1 MENKIVGVIGG
12 MGPHASNRFMEL
24 IYTYKKLKKDHLYP
38 RIILDSNTKIPS
50 RTRSIIY
57 NEKSPL
63 NGMIESA
70 NKLHEFGVNAIAL
83 PCNTA
88 HIWIQSLQ
96 KKIKIPI
103 FDITDIVTKRISENY
118 KSREVNIYIFGTF
131 LTTEKKLYITKLSK
145 SNNIKIISINNEIQK
160 KIGELIYLI
169 KENSFKNS
177 YKKKFHIILKSLE
190 LKEGNNLI
198 VLACTELSYFKNI
211 KYKKTK
217 IMDSNSILAQ
227 AVFDY
232 SENKYDFFENNQI
245 QEFWVKRSKFLKQKK
260 LGLLQSTMLTNNEKY
275 AKNKD
280 EIEKINVIK
289 KIKKYIKGKSV
300 LEVGCGTGRWTI
312 KFLDLAKSIVAYEKN
327 LDLINFARVKLKKFK
342 KFKKLKLI
350 NKSASNIDTK
360 NKFDTIISIAL
371 LHYLNDKEYTSFIE
385 NIKKTSRKNS
395 IIIFRET
402 LSFKYDFE
410 LYMYYSEALKST
422 YNAHYRSLQNIVDK
436 LGKNFKLLE
445 QEKIFKPEDKK
456 PETFQN
462 LIIFR
467 KIK

>member
-190 LKEGNNLI
+190 LKLLCTRHQTVTGRPRVVTQE
-198 VLACTELSYFKNI
+198 ACLE
-211 KYKKTK
+211 
-217 IMDSNSILAQ
+217 IMTQGLFTSILRRCP
-227 AVFDY
+227 
-232 SENKYDFFENNQI
+232 NRLNLRRIK
-245 QEFWVKRSKFLKQKK
+245 SK
-260 LGLLQSTMLTNNEKY
+260 
-275 AKNKD
+275 
-280 EIEKINVIK
+280 
-289 KIKKYIKGKSV
+289 
-300 LEVGCGTGRWTI
+300 GTTTRL
-312 KFLDLAKSIVAYEKN
+312 F
-327 LDLINFARVKLKKFK
+327 
-342 KFKKLKLI
+342 
-350 NKSASNIDTK
+350 
-360 NKFDTIISIAL
+360 
-371 LHYLNDKEYTSFIE
+371 TSFFIW
-385 NIKKTSRKNS
+385 
-395 IIIFRET
+395 
-402 LSFKYDFE
+402 
-410 LYMYYSEALKST
+410 
-422 YNAHYRSLQNIVDK
+422 
-436 LGKNFKLLE
+436 
-445 QEKIFKPEDKK
+445 PW
-456 PETFQN
+456 
-462 LIIFR
+462 
-467 KIK
+467 